1 MCKLEIE
8 NINISHYDP
17 VVYASKYDLNKNRLS
32 DETNEQT
39 LKQVIEELEFGI
51 DLKINQVQT
60 YA

>member
-1 MCKLEIE
+1 LR
-8 NINISHYDP
+8 
-17 VVYASKYDLNKNRLS
+17 VKNRLS